1 MTSPPRS
8 PSAPARLDP
17 ALAERQIRR
26 SLRGFVY
33 GLIGLVP
40 LAGLGTAIL
49 ARRLFRQTRQELGAH
64 RPATVLDA
72 CGGVLTLAVLMHRW
86 PGSGMVILVF
96 LEASLG
102 LSALWYASEYR
113 RRPQPDSNPASS
125 YLFLGAAL
133 GHWGV
138 YFSLVV
144 CGYLFL

>member
-1 MTSPPRS
+1 MTGPPRS
-8 PSAPARLDP
+8 PPAPSRLDA

-26 SLRGFVY
+26 SWRCFVY

-40 LAGLGTAIL
+40 LAGLGTAVL
-49 ARRLFRQTRQELGAH
+49 ARQLFRQTRQEWGAH

-72 CGGVLTLAVLMHRW
+72 CGGVLAMAVLLHRW
-86 PGSGMVILVF
+86 PGSGMSILVL
-96 LEASLG
+96 LEACLG

-113 RRPQPDSNPASS
+113 RRPQPDLNPASP

-138 YFSLVV
+138 YSSLVV
-144 CGYLFL
+144 GGYLFL